1 MFSKIIEEKLY
12 LEYGP
17 TNLVVEAFH
26 KDKQKIYNYIIENID
41 QMLVE
46 LSSELKI
53 LREKTSPNSKFK
65 SQIAKTMNN
74 STKIF
79 LPTFITPLASVAGAI
94 SETLLDKIL
103 SKFYLEKIYINNGGD
118 AAIFLKKNQTL
129 KFLIA
134 STNNLLITL
143 QGDDSKYGIA
153 TSGWKGRSFSLGI
166 ADSVTTIAKSSAIA
180 DAAATIIANDINI
193 PNHKNIKKQEA
204 NKIDE
209 HSDLKKKLVT
219 TSVGELSQID
229 IKKALKKGAIT
240 AKKLIEKKIILT
252 ALLNLKENY
261 VYIGKKFK
269 VEHTNKKI
277 NFIKL

>member
-41 QMLVE
+41 QMLIE
-46 LSSELKI
+46 LSSELKK
-53 LREKTSPNSKFK
+53 LREKTKANSKFK

-134 STNNLLITL
+134 STNSLLITL
-143 QGDDSKYGIA
+143 QGDDSEYGIA

-269 VEHTNKKI
+269 VEHINKKI

>member
-1 MFSKIIEEKLY
+1 M
-12 LEYGP
+12 
-17 TNLVVEAFH
+17 
-26 KDKQKIYNYIIENID
+26 
-41 QMLVE
+41 
-46 LSSELKI
+46 
-53 LREKTSPNSKFK
+53 
-65 SQIAKTMNN
+65 
-74 STKIF
+74 
-79 LPTFITPLASVAGAI
+79 
-94 SETLLDKIL
+94 
-103 SKFYLEKIYINNGGD
+103 
-118 AAIFLKKNQTL
+118 
-129 KFLIA
+129 IA
-134 STNNLLITL
+134 STNSLLITL

-209 HSDLKKKLVT
+209 HSDLKKLVT
-219 TSVGELSQID
+219 TSVGELSKID

-240 AKKLIEKKIILT
+240 AKKLIEKIILT